1 METLLDVKNIQKIYK
16 SRFSKQG
23 TVALRDVSF
32 SVKQNEF
39 TAIMGESGSG
49 KTTLLNLLATLDK
62 PSSGEIFLKGE
73 PISKIKAK
81 DISAFRRNKL
91 GFVFQDYNLLDQFSV
106 KDNILLPL
114 VLSNYPIDEMNK
126 RLLPLAE
133 SLRIS
138 DLLEKYP
145 YEISGGQCQR
155 AAAARAFITK
165 PQLILADEPTGA
177 LDSKSSDMLLETFV
191 KMNEAGQTII
201 MVTHS
206 ARAASY
212 AKRVLF
218 LRDGN
223 IYYEIYKGD
232 MGQAVFRERI
242 NEGLF
247 MMNRMDS

>member
-32 SVKQNEF
+32 SVKKNEF

-73 PISKIKAK
+73 PISKIKGK

-126 RLLPLAE
+126 RLLPLAKA
-133 SLRIS
+133 LRIS

-145 YEISGGQCQR
+145 YEISGGQCQS

-165 PQLILADEPTGA
+165 PQLILADEPTGNLDPETSVEVMQVLKEINASGRTILMATHDYA
-177 LDSKSSDMLLETFV
+177 LILKFPSKTL
-191 KMNEAGQTII
+191 KC
-201 MVTHS
+201 
-206 ARAASY
+206 
-212 AKRVLF
+212 
-218 LRDGN
+218 DG
-223 IYYEIYKGD
+223 
-232 MGQAVFRERI
+232 ERI
-242 NEGLF
+242 FEVVQ
-247 MMNRMDS
+247 RRV

>member
-1 METLLDVKNIQKIYK
+1 M
-16 SRFSKQG
+16 
-23 TVALRDVSF
+23 
-32 SVKQNEF
+32 
-39 TAIMGESGSG
+39 
-49 KTTLLNLLATLDK
+49 
-62 PSSGEIFLKGE
+62 
-73 PISKIKAK
+73 
-81 DISAFRRNKL
+81 
-91 GFVFQDYNLLDQFSV
+91 
-106 KDNILLPL
+106 
-114 VLSNYPIDEMNK
+114 
-126 RLLPLAE
+126 
-133 SLRIS
+133 
-138 DLLEKYP
+138 
-145 YEISGGQCQR
+145 
-155 AAAARAFITK
+155 
-165 PQLILADEPTGA
+165 ADEPTGA

>member
-73 PISKIKAK
+73 PISKIKTK

-126 RLLPLAE
+126 RL
-133 SLRIS
+133 
-138 DLLEKYP
+138 LLEKYP

-177 LDSKSSDMLLETFV
+177 LDSKSSDMLLETFSQ
-191 KMNEAGQTII
+191 MNEAGQTII

-232 MGQAVFRERI
+232 MGHALFRERI